1 MSKELTQYDF
11 PDDLKKMDLKEM
23 ELLSYAI
30 RDFLIEKV
38 SKTGGHL
45 ASNLGVVEL
54 TIALHKV
61 FNSPDDK
68 MIWDVGHQSYVHKIL
83 TGRAGEFDG
92 LRQMNGI
99 SGFPKGKESPHD
111 AFDTGH
117 SSNSISAAAGMAAA
131 RDLKGERNEVI
142 AIIGD
147 GSLTGGMA
155 YEGLNNVGASKS
167 KMIVI
172 LNDNGM
178 SISRNIGGVSQHLSK
193 LRTSN
198 GYLRVKKTIKRALNR
213 IPVIGDDLS
222 TNIGH
227 SKDRIKYALLS
238 GGVIFEELGFTYL
251 GPINGHNI
259 RETIEVLELAKHVNG
274 PVFIHVMTRKGR
286 GYRTAE
292 IDPNKFHGISP
303 FNPETGK
310 VLKPSGMTYSKVL
323 GMTIENLAAE
333 NKKITAVSA
342 AMCDATGLGGF
353 AKKYPRQFFDVG
365 IAEAHG
371 VTFAAGLAK
380 SGMRPLVAIYSS
392 FLQRAYDQIIED
404 VCIQNLPVVFAI
416 DRAGIVGADG
426 ETHHGLFDIT
436 YLTSMP
442 NMTVLAP
449 SDGNQLAAMV
459 RYAFSLDGPV
469 AIRYPRGDC
478 FYDPEEQITFDG
490 KNQRIFEGKD
500 LDIWAVGKMLQTAL
514 ETREQL
520 KVQGIDAGIVDVA
533 AIKPLDLSCLKEKSK
548 LVVTI
553 EDGLLAGGFGDKFIA
568 ESKVQEVLT
577 FGWPDQF
584 VEHGDCDGLYK
595 KYGLDADSITE
606 RICEHIERKA

>member
-1 MSKELTQYDF
+1 M
-11 PDDLKKMDLKEM
+11 
-23 ELLSYAI
+23 
-30 RDFLIEKV
+30 
-38 SKTGGHL
+38 
-45 ASNLGVVEL
+45 
-54 TIALHKV
+54 
-61 FNSPDDK
+61 
-68 MIWDVGHQSYVHKIL
+68 
-83 TGRAGEFDG
+83 
-92 LRQMNGI
+92 
-99 SGFPKGKESPHD
+99 
-111 AFDTGH
+111 
-117 SSNSISAAAGMAAA
+117 
-131 RDLKGERNEVI
+131 
-142 AIIGD
+142 
-147 GSLTGGMA
+147 
-155 YEGLNNVGASKS
+155 
-167 KMIVI
+167 
-172 LNDNGM
+172 
-178 SISRNIGGVSQHLSK
+178 
-193 LRTSN
+193 
-198 GYLRVKKTIKRALNR
+198 
-213 IPVIGDDLS
+213 
-222 TNIGH
+222 
-227 SKDRIKYALLS
+227 
-238 GGVIFEELGFTYL
+238 
-251 GPINGHNI
+251 
-259 RETIEVLELAKHVNG
+259 
-274 PVFIHVMTRKGR
+274 
-286 GYRTAE
+286 
-292 IDPNKFHGISP
+292 
-303 FNPETGK
+303 
-310 VLKPSGMTYSKVL
+310 
-323 GMTIENLAAE
+323 
-333 NKKITAVSA
+333 
-342 AMCDATGLGGF
+342 
-353 AKKYPRQFFDVG
+353 G

>member
-1 MSKELTQYDF
+1 
-11 PDDLKKMDLKEM
+11 
-23 ELLSYAI
+23 
-30 RDFLIEKV
+30 
-38 SKTGGHL
+38 
-45 ASNLGVVEL
+45 
-54 TIALHKV
+54 
-61 FNSPDDK
+61 
-68 MIWDVGHQSYVHKIL
+68 
-83 TGRAGEFDG
+83 
-92 LRQMNGI
+92 
-99 SGFPKGKESPHD
+99 
-111 AFDTGH
+111 
-117 SSNSISAAAGMAAA
+117 
-131 RDLKGERNEVI
+131 
-142 AIIGD
+142 
-147 GSLTGGMA
+147 
-155 YEGLNNVGASKS
+155 
-167 KMIVI
+167 
-172 LNDNGM
+172 
-178 SISRNIGGVSQHLSK
+178 
-193 LRTSN
+193 
-198 GYLRVKKTIKRALNR
+198 
-213 IPVIGDDLS
+213 
-222 TNIGH
+222 
-227 SKDRIKYALLS
+227 
-238 GGVIFEELGFTYL
+238 
-251 GPINGHNI
+251 
-259 RETIEVLELAKHVNG
+259 
-274 PVFIHVMTRKGR
+274 
-286 GYRTAE
+286 
-292 IDPNKFHGISP
+292 
-303 FNPETGK
+303 
-310 VLKPSGMTYSKVL
+310 MTYSKVL

-500 LDIWAVGKMLQTAL
+500 LDIWVVGKMLQTAL

-520 KVQGIDAGIVDVA
+520 KAGLMQA
-533 AIKPLDLSCLKEKSK
+533 S
-548 LVVTI
+548 
-553 EDGLLAGGFGDKFIA
+553 
-568 ESKVQEVLT
+568 
-577 FGWPDQF
+577 
-584 VEHGDCDGLYK
+584 
-595 KYGLDADSITE
+595 
-606 RICEHIERKA
+606 